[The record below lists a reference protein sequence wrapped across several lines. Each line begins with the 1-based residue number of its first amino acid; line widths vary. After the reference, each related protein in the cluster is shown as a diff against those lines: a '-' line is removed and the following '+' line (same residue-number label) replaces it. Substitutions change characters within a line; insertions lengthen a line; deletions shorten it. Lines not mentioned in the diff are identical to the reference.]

1 MKRARVATPLAVF
14 ALAALTLAGCSN
26 PTAGGSTEAAEWP
39 EPTASLEGTTLT
51 IWTAQ
56 STSSVPDGVIKA
68 FEEATGATVKN
79 VTVPDQYETNVQTQ
93 LATGEKPDLMF
104 WQATESGLR
113 IIQAAERLQSLD
125 GAPWLDKLDEPS
137 TKMGTLDDVHYA
149 APIKA
154 PSVIGVYYN
163 KENFEKAGIT
173 ETPEGY
179 DGLLE
184 AANKLKAAGVVA
196 PAYEASADRW
206 PNQWC
211 VQTMLADEA
220 EAGFWDRLNA
230 NEDTFT
236 NPKVVEAIEKCE
248 TLYTTA
254 GNPNI
259 KTATFTEQ
267 AEALL
272 SGEAGMVIQVNAL
285 VDAMAA
291 SADKAELDEKIGF
304 FPISPEGN
312 VGTVID
318 EQTNTVVAFKSG
330 DAARDSATRQFLRF
344 WLEEYYPTFIEDKGY
359 VSLQP
364 DVPTPDNV
372 PEIGTLNYPAAV
384 EETVGSMQNEAI
396 VNPDLYL
403 YLVDMYY
410 GEKTPEQVAEA
421 TQANFLQLAT
431 AVGAE
436 GF

>member
-1 MKRARVATPLAVF
+1 MKRARVATPLVL
-14 ALAALTLAGCSN
+14 LAAGALLLSGCSN
-26 PTAGGSTEAAEWP
+26 PTA
-39 EPTASLEGTTLT
+39 TASGEAGDWADATADLDGVTLT
-51 IWTAQ
+51 LWTAQ
-56 STSSVPDGVIKA
+56 STSSVPEGVIAA
-68 FEEATGATVKN
+68 FEEATGATVDN

-93 LATGEKPDLMF
+93 LATGETPDLMF

-113 IIQAAERLQSLD
+113 IIQAPEKLQSLD
-125 GAPWLDKLDEPS
+125 GAPWLEKLDEPS
-137 TKMGTLDDVHYA
+137 QKMGTLDDVHYA

-163 KENFEKAGIT
+163 KSNFEKAGIT
-173 ETPEGY
+173 ETPVGY
-179 DGLLE
+179 DGLLD
-184 AANKLKAAGVVA
+184 AAQKLKAAGVVA

-220 EAGFWDRLNA
+220 ADGFWERINE
-230 NEDTFT
+230 NEDSFT
-236 NPKVVEAIEKCE
+236 NPKVVEAIERCE
-248 TLYTTA
+248 ELYTTA

-259 KTATFTEQ
+259 KTATFAEQ

-272 SGEAGMVIQVNAL
+272 SGEAGMVVQVNAL
-285 VDAMAA
+285 VDQMAA
-291 SADKAELDEKIGF
+291 SADLAELDENIGF
-304 FPISPEGN
+304 FPISPTGN

-330 DAARDSATRQFLRF
+330 DAEREAATRQFLRF
-344 WLEEYYPTFIEDKGY
+344 WLEDYYPTFIEERGY

-372 PEIGTLNYPAAV
+372 PQIGTENYPAAV
-384 EETVGSMQNEAI
+384 EEKVGSMQNEAI

-421 TQANFLQLAT
+421 TQENFVQLAT